1 MFTFEHLHWRWP
13 NSGWI
18 MIFLQLLSKSVACG
32 TRIVDLV
39 NNTCTAFIL
48 SLHVVDNHSWRDC
61 SCSCDAYK
69 FVSCSGSTCCN
80 VVIVFTTGIGG
91 RLIVMALI
99 DKKQTLRLSTSCFVA
114 RVDTKFDNRTSSQL
128 NQFHSVFSKW
138 TSWRMHVDMTR
149 PK

>member
-1 MFTFEHLHWRWP
+1 
-13 NSGWI
+13 

-32 TRIVDLV
+32 TRIVDHGLV

-61 SCSCDAYK
+61 SCSSDAYK
-69 FVSCSGSTCCN
+69 FVSCSGSTCCH

-99 DKKQTLRLSTSCFVA
+99 DKKQRLRLSTSCFVA
-114 RVDTKFDNRTSSQL
+114 KIDNKFSANE
-128 NQFHSVFSKW
+128 
-138 TSWRMHVDMTR
+138 
-149 PK
+149 